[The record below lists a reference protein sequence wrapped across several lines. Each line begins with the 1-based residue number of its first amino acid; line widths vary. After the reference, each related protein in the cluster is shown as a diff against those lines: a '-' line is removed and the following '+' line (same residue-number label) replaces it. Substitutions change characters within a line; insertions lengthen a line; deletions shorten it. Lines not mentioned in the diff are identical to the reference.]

1 VPGTTDVR
9 VRGYR
14 RPVRLHSPPGAA
26 TIHQFRRSLRDIL
39 VPAKI
44 PVISQIGTV
53 KVGICTLF
61 FLACSCAFLTFWY
74 EHTEEVLGKS
84 WFIRV
89 PLVVLALNLLSIT
102 ITRFRRSWS
111 QAGMISTHAG
121 LITILVGSFLTCV
134 MGTTGTLQFS
144 EGDTVAKYFDE
155 MEVFAVKENPDA
167 SPLQQ
172 QVAFAAAPDRE
183 ECDVG
188 FDVPGGTTV
197 SVSKYY
203 HHYREQ
209 TSMEND
215 SPTPN
220 PCLWLRVASQAEGT
234 GDLWLFEGQDKEHQ
248 GMRIDGVPV
257 LMFYASIG
265 GDAELAKAAASVAAK
280 RMGEISVQV
289 KGQPKGQVLE
299 VISSIGKDV
308 PIEGTPYTLRLD
320 KFLPSFQHAEDG
332 QDVSRDDHPRNPMV
346 QATLSGG
353 PTGAQKMR
361 IFGPG
366 IEPPHGGQ
374 PWPEGISVH
383 YNVIPYLQ
391 FLRLADGRHFV
402 IGSALDD
409 PAKPLELK
417 TAEPIEIAWL
427 GTMMQGHYLDHAK
440 QHTKAENAS
449 EQENPAVQVTVR
461 HGGASKTVW
470 VLRGDEESWT
480 PIKVGEAEVE
490 VGYQRVVV
498 PHAMP
503 FALTLQKFVEQHYEG
518 TATPSAWESHV
529 AIADAEHGENFNYTI
544 AMNEPLAYRGW
555 KLFQSGKNQDPQ
567 TGAWTSTLSVSWDPG
582 RYLVYPGCGFVVAG
596 VLFLFYAKKHVLRW
610 ESRRLEAKGAIPKA
624 SISPAAA
631 PEPAAAEVKSS

>member
-1 VPGTTDVR
+1 M
-9 VRGYR
+9 
-14 RPVRLHSPPGAA
+14 
-26 TIHQFRRSLRDIL
+26 
-39 VPAKI
+39 PAKI

-61 FLACSCAFLTFWY
+61 FLACSCAFLTLWY

-89 PLVVLALNLLSIT
+89 PLVLLALNLFSIT

-111 QAGMISTHAG
+111 QFGMVCTHAG
-121 LITILVGSFLTCV
+121 LITILVGAFLTCV
-134 MGTTGTLQFS
+134 MGTTGTVSLS
-144 EGDTVAKYFDE
+144 EGETVAKFYDE
-155 MEVFAVKENPDA
+155 MEVLAVKENA
-167 SPLQQ
+167 EALPLQQ
-172 QVAFAAAPDRE
+172 RVAFAAAPDRE
-183 ECDVG
+183 DCDISV
-188 FDVPGGTTV
+188 DVPGGTTV
-197 SVSKYY
+197 SVDKYY
-203 HHYREQ
+203 HHYREHS
-209 TSMEND
+209 TIENT

-220 PCLWLRVASQAEGT
+220 PCLWLRVASQTEGS
-234 GDLWLFEGQDKEHQ
+234 DSLYLFEHGEDAHQ

-257 LMFYASIG
+257 LLLYAGIE
-265 GDAELAKAAASVAAK
+265 GDAELARAVASVASK
-280 RMGEISVQV
+280 RMGQISIET
-289 KGQPKGQVLE
+289 KDHPKGQTIE

-332 QDVSRDDHPRNPMV
+332 QDVSMDDHPRNPMV
-346 QATLSGG
+346 LATLSGG
-353 PTGAQKMR
+353 SEGAKKVR

-366 IEPPHGGQ
+366 VEPPHGGTA
-374 PWPEGISVH
+374 WPEGISVR

-409 PAKPLELK
+409 PTKAIELSGDQP
-417 TAEPIEIAWL
+417 TEIAWL
-427 GTMMQGHYLDHAK
+427 LTMMAGQYLDRAQIK
-440 QHTKAENAS
+440 PKAENAN
-449 EQENPAVQVTVR
+449 EQENPAVHVTVR
-461 HGGASKTVW
+461 RGGASKTVW
-470 VLRGDEESWT
+470 VLRGAEDSWT
-480 PIKVGEAEVE
+480 PIKVGEAEIE
-490 VGYQRVVV
+490 VGYQRISV
-498 PHAMP
+498 PHDMP

-518 TATPSAWESHV
+518 TSTPSAWESHV
-529 AIADAEHGENFNYTI
+529 AVADAEKGNNFAYTI

-610 ESRRLEAKGAIPKA
+610 ESRRLEARGASPKA
-624 SISPAAA
+624 SIR
-631 PEPAAAEVKSS
+631 EPAAAEVKA